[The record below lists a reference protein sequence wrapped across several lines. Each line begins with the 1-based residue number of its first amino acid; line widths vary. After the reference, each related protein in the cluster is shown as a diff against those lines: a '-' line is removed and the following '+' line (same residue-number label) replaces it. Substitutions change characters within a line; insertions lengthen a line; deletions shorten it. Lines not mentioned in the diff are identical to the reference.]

1 MNVNNVR
8 IDNMQSKKYDFV
20 MKVLRGE
27 EYAKQ
32 QDNVKTKKTEKD
44 SYSTSME
51 NVKVTY
57 EVHMT
62 HDMVISDTLLDVI
75 NFEPSATKLGEDT
88 VTVSGITMYIEQI
101 PKVGIERCSDIKA
114 EDNKVVIKDGTYY
127 KYADEHGEYHVLS
140 CRNSHLGTPR
150 SEQYKGVLDEKNN
163 KRASFW
169 NILSEGSPYIG
180 LYYTAEEEKQI
191 LNEAGITEGFFTVQ
205 VGSKKGEY
213 FLADGRYV
221 HGAIPRWRYESKY
234 NMLMN
239 RDRLFD
245 EYDVGSVFLIDGKEY
260 VLSENKKLD
269 IPYGVDIFD
278 FTYPPKTQKKE

>member
-8 IDNMQSKKYDFV
+8 IDNMQSKKHDFV
-20 MKVLRGE
+20 MKILRGD

-32 QDNVKTKKTEKD
+32 QEVIKKKRAEKD
-44 SYSTSME
+44 SYTTSLE

-57 EVHMT
+57 EVHMAQ
-62 HDMVISDTLLDVI
+62 DMVISDTLLDVI

-127 KYADEHGEYHVLS
+127 KYADEHGKYHVLS

-163 KRASFW
+163 ERASFW
-169 NILSEGSPYIG
+169 NILSEGSPYIS
-180 LYYTAEEEKQI
+180 LYYSDEEEKQI

-213 FLADGRYV
+213 FFAKGRYE
-221 HGAIPRWRYESKY
+221 HGAIPKYSYDASYEY
-234 NMLMN
+234 LTC
-239 RDRLFD
+239 DRNHFD
-245 EYDVGSVFLIDGKEY
+245 EYDVGAVFLIDGEEY
-260 VLSENKKLD
+260 ILDENKRLN
-269 IPYGVDIFD
+269 IPYGIDVTDI
-278 FTYPPKTQKKE
+278 TYPPKAVKN